1 MALVIGSEDYLI
13 GGFLKA
19 LLLFFTFAASS
30 HVWGHGGEDHSND
43 VKQAKVVKPNVEI
56 EEKYIRINQ
65 EYLKSVKPIFQ
76 KSCFDCHGNT
86 TVYPWYYK
94 IPGVKQLID
103 SDIKESKKHLD
114 FSKDFPFVSHETPIK
129 DLDAIGKSIKNDSMP
144 PFRYL
149 IMHGD
154 KKLTKGEVK
163 QVDKWIRES
172 KEMLK

>member
-1 MALVIGSEDYLI
+1 MKVL
-13 GGFLKA
+13 
-19 LLLFFTFAASS
+19 LLLFILTTTF
-30 HVWGHGGEDHSND
+30 HVWGHGGEDHSKN
-43 VKQAKVVKPNVEI
+43 VKQPKAVKPNVEI
-56 EEKYIRINQ
+56 KEKYIRINQ
-65 EYLKSVKPIFQ
+65 EYLKTVKPIFQ

-114 FSKDFPFVSHETPIK
+114 FSKGFPFVSHETPIK

-154 KKLTKGEVK
+154 KKLTKDEVK

>member
-1 MALVIGSEDYLI
+1 MKVL
-13 GGFLKA
+13 
-19 LLLFFTFAASS
+19 LLLFILTTTF
-30 HVWGHGGEDHSND
+30 HVWGHGGEDHSKD
-43 VKQAKVVKPNVEI
+43 VKQPKVVKPNAEI

-65 EYLKSVKPIFQ
+65 EYLKTVKPIFQ

-129 DLDAIGKSIKNDSMP
+129 DLDGIGKSIKNDSMP

-149 IMHGD
+149 IMHGN
-154 KKLTKGEVK
+154 KKLTKDEVK
-163 QVDKWIRES
+163 QVDKWIKES

>member
-1 MALVIGSEDYLI
+1 MLVIGSEDYLI

-19 LLLFFTFAASS
+19 LLLFFTFAISS

-43 VKQAKVVKPNVEI
+43 VKLPEVVKPNVEI
-56 EEKYIRINQ
+56 KEKYKRINQ
-65 EYLKSVKPIFQ
+65 EYLKIVKPIFK

-114 FSKDFPFVSHETPIK
+114 FSKGFPFISHETPIK
-129 DLDAIGKSIKNDSMP
+129 DLDAIDKSIKSGSMP
-144 PFRYL
+144 PFRYT

-154 KKLTKGEVK
+154 KKLTKDELK
-163 QVDKWIRES
+163 QVEKWIRES
-172 KEMLK
+172 KEILK

>member
-1 MALVIGSEDYLI
+1 
-13 GGFLKA
+13 LKVL
-19 LLLFFTFAASS
+19 LLLFIFTTTF
-30 HVWGHGGEDHSND
+30 HVWGHGGEDHSKD
-43 VKQAKVVKPNVEI
+43 VKQPKVVKPNAKI

-65 EYLKSVKPIFQ
+65 EYLKTVKPIFQ
-76 KSCFDCHGNT
+76 KSCFDCHGST
-86 TVYPWYYK
+86 TVYLWYYK

-129 DLDAIGKSIKNDSMP
+129 DLDAIAKSIKNDSMP

-154 KKLTKGEVK
+154 KKLTKDEVK

>member
-1 MALVIGSEDYLI
+1 MKVL
-13 GGFLKA
+13 
-19 LLLFFTFAASS
+19 LLLFILTTTF
-30 HVWGHGGEDHSND
+30 HVWGHGGEDHSKD
-43 VKQAKVVKPNVEI
+43 VKQPKVVKANAEI

-65 EYLKSVKPIFQ
+65 EYLKTVKPIFQ

-154 KKLTKGEVK
+154 KKLTKDEVK

>member
-1 MALVIGSEDYLI
+1 MNIL
-13 GGFLKA
+13 
-19 LLLFFTFAASS
+19 LLLFISTTTF
-30 HVWGHGGEDHSND
+30 HVWGHGGEDHSKD
-43 VKQAKVVKPNVEI
+43 IKQPKVVKPNVEI

-65 EYLKSVKPIFQ
+65 QYLKTVKPIFQ

-114 FSKDFPFVSHETPIK
+114 FSKDFPFISHETPIK

-154 KKLTKGEVK
+154 KKLTKDEVK

>member
-13 GGFLKA
+13 GGFLKVL
-19 LLLFFTFAASS
+19 LLLFIFATTF
-30 HVWGHGGEDHSND
+30 HVWGHGGEDHSKD
-43 VKQAKVVKPNVEI
+43 VKQPKVVKPNAEI

-65 EYLKSVKPIFQ
+65 EYLKTVKPIFQ

-154 KKLTKGEVK
+154 KKLTKDEVK
-163 QVDKWIRES
+163 QVDKWIKES
-172 KEMLK
+172 KEILK